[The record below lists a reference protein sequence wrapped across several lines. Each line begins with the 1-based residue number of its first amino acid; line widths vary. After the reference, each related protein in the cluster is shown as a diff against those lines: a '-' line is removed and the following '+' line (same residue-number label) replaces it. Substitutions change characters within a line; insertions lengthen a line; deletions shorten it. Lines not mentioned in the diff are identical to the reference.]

1 MPDREVAGRHPFHPA
16 LVHFPIAC
24 WGLSH
29 PADLAALLGAQVVF
43 FGLDWWALSC
53 LLVWAGVVSAVP
65 AMAVGIYDFMQLP
78 DEDRLMQAFYKHAGF
93 VGTAWILYLASGYTR
108 LAGNLG
114 SGAARVTAGCYL
126 RHGTDMSLYRR
137 VVWRTDGI
145 QISPGLKSRRV
156 MGP

>member
-108 LAGNLG
+108 LAGNLVLAPPVLLPAVISGMGLICLCIGGWYGGQMVYKFHLG
-114 SGAARVTAGCYL
+114 SNPGA
-126 RHGTDMSLYRR
+126 
-137 VVWRTDGI
+137 
-145 QISPGLKSRRV
+145 
-156 MGP
+156 